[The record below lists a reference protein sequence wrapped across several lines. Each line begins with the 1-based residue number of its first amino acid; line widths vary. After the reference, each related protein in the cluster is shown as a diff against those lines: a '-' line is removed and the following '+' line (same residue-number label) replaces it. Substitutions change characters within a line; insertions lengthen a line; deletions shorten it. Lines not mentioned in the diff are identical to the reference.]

1 MKRKKYDTIEMFVKE
16 IIMFEV
22 VLGNTCCLLAMLF
35 DSYSSSK
42 KTKKDILFYQSI
54 SQFIWGMSSIFLK
67 GYSASVQN
75 FMTIVRNFF
84 ALKEEPPKWIQWG
97 IILAS
102 VVLGIVF
109 NNRGFMGWL
118 PIIANLEYSIC
129 VFTIKDNEKLLKI
142 SFLISVILFV
152 IFNIYIVS
160 IVGTIAN
167 FFIIGSYVIS
177 IVKHDQPQEN
187 KKQ

>member
-1 MKRKKYDTIEMFVKE
+1 
-16 IIMFEV
+16 
-22 VLGNTCCLLAMLF
+22 MLF

-75 FMTIVRNFF
+75 FMTIVRTFF

-187 KKQ
+187 KK